1 VTMEP
6 TTTGGISTPAD
17 RDLAMRAD
25 GRRETLHVGVARFS
39 GIDGAERAFADA
51 HDRDPAAGWMADA
64 AFVEVHRGGRIV
76 VRGSVAGHYVDLD
89 GEGDVIGPD
98 AGRGAVAGA
107 ALGFLLGP
115 SAFAVGLVGGATV
128 GGVIEASHLPKFE
141 GPAFDAIRERVPK
154 GSSAVVVISTAER
167 VRAMSEA
174 LASSAETFDR
184 YRLGPAADAELRSA
198 LAAAP
203 PSTTLRQRG

>member
-1 VTMEP
+1 MTME
-6 TTTGGISTPAD
+6 ST
-17 RDLAMRAD
+17 RMS
-25 GRRETLHVGVARFS
+25 RETLYVGVARFS
-39 GIDGAERAFADA
+39 AIDGAERAFADA
-51 HDRDPAAGWMADA
+51 HDRDPAADWMADA
-64 AFVEVHRGGRIV
+64 AFVGVPRDGRIV

-98 AGRGAVAGA
+98 TGQGAVAGA
-107 ALGFLLGP
+107 VMGFLLGP
-115 SAFAVGLVGGATV
+115 SAFAVGLVAGATV
-128 GGVIEASHLPKFE
+128 GGVIEASHLPQLE

-167 VRAMSEA
+167 VHAMSEA
-174 LASSAETFDR
+174 LAGAAETFDG

-203 PSTTLRQRG
+203 PSTTARQRG

>member
-1 VTMEP
+1 MTME
-6 TTTGGISTPAD
+6 ST
-17 RDLAMRAD
+17 RMS
-25 GRRETLHVGVARFS
+25 RETLYVGVAKFS

-51 HDRDPAAGWMADA
+51 HDRDPAADWMADA
-64 AFVEVHRGGRIV
+64 AFVGVARDGRIV
-76 VRGSVAGHYVDLD
+76 VRGSVAGQYVDLD

-98 AGRGAVAGA
+98 TGKGAVAGA
-107 ALGFLLGP
+107 VIGFLLGP

-128 GGVIEASHLPKFE
+128 GGVIEASHLPRLE
-141 GPAFDAIRERVPK
+141 GPAFDAIRERVPT

-167 VRAMSEA
+167 VHAMSEA
-174 LASSAETFDR
+174 LAGAAETFDG

-203 PSTTLRQRG
+203 PSTTSRQRG

>member
-1 VTMEP
+1 MTME
-6 TTTGGISTPAD
+6 ST
-17 RDLAMRAD
+17 RMS
-25 GRRETLHVGVARFS
+25 RETLYVGVARFS

-51 HDRDPAAGWMADA
+51 HDRDPAAEWMADA
-64 AFVEVHRGGRIV
+64 AFVGVARDGRIV
-76 VRGSVAGHYVDLD
+76 VRGSVAGQYVDLD

-98 AGRGAVAGA
+98 TGKGAVAGA
-107 ALGFLLGP
+107 VMGFLLGP
-115 SAFAVGLVGGATV
+115 SAFAVGLVAGATV
-128 GGVIEASHLPKFE
+128 GGVIEASHLPQLE

-167 VRAMSEA
+167 VHAMSEA
-174 LASSAETFDR
+174 LAGAAETFDG

-203 PSTTLRQRG
+203 PSTTSRQRG